1 VKKLQIIGIACFLLF
16 SFQMSLSQ
24 ERINQ
29 LNTKGK
35 RTGVWQKNYNNGKIR
50 YVGQFKNGKEIGV
63 FKFYSALSS
72 EHPVA
77 IKTFE
82 DDSNLAK
89 VSFYTVKGV
98 LQSKGLMDGK
108 KRIGLWKYFQED
120 GKKLL
125 SEENYKNGVLEGK
138 SVTYYKSGK
147 VAEMVFYKN
156 DKLDGNAKRYAESGN
171 LLDDLNYKKGKLNG
185 LAKYYNIE
193 GELIYTGDYENDVKV
208 GKWQY
213 FENGKSV
220 SVDKF
225 KE

>member
-1 VKKLQIIGIACFLLF
+1 MKKLQIIGIACFLLF

>member
-16 SFQMSLSQ
+16 SFQTSLSQ
-24 ERINQ
+24 EKINQ
-29 LNTKGK
+29 LNAKGK
-35 RTGVWQKNYNNGKIR
+35 RIGVWKKNYNNGKIR
-50 YVGQFKNGKEIGV
+50 YVGQFKNGKEIGT

-77 IKTFE
+77 IKIFE
-82 DDSNLAK
+82 NNSNLAK
-89 VSFYTVKGV
+89 VSFYTIKGV

>member
-1 VKKLQIIGIACFLLF
+1 MKKLHLIGIVCFLLF
-16 SFQMSLSQ
+16 SFQTSLSQ
-24 ERINQ
+24 EKINQ
-29 LNTKGK
+29 LNAKGK
-35 RTGVWQKNYNNGKIR
+35 RTGVWKKNYNNGKIR

-82 DDSNLAK
+82 NNSNLAK

-98 LQSKGLMDGK
+98 LQSEGLMDGK

-156 DKLDGNAKRYAESGN
+156 DKLDGNTKRYAESGI
-171 LLDDLNYKKGKLNG
+171 LLDDLNYKEGKLNG

-193 GELIYTGDYENDVKV
+193 GKLIYTGDYENDVKV